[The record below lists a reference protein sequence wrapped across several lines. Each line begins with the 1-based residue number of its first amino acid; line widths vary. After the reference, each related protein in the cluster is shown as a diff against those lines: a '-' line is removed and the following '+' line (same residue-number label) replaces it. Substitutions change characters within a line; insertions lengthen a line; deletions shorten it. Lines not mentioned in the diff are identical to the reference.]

1 MPCLDACGLAP
12 FFAQRTLSFCPRLP
26 CVRKHLALSSHGARN
41 ITVAMRLARSIYRFS
56 YLRANASSALVA
68 RCATSTAGNFCTNRR
83 HPIKTH
89 SANTYYSGSTVIPDL
104 HQTSRSSPKH
114 VKMISSSLK
123 QSGSIDT
130 MMKRVRQ
137 LARVPQTGVS
147 LQELFD
153 YGHQIN
159 SNKLILAA
167 KFLHHELAV
176 RYAHRI
182 RNLEDLP
189 HGLNRMPSV
198 QKVREWYLQS
208 IQELLAFPRVETP
221 EQELQFTALIESI
234 KKRHNGTLFTMARGV
249 YELKLEWLNTHKS
262 LTSTNNKAISANQ
275 KQNPSRSTEFAD
287 LVDIHSF
294 LDAFYMSRIGIRMLM
309 GQHIALHEE
318 EEGWVGCICETT
330 SPAEIA
336 LGAIDTARNMCIRQ
350 YGDAPDVEVHGH
362 TDFSMPYVPSH
373 LHHMLFEV
381 IKVICSMQEFYLM
394 TYQTSVEFYA
404 RCGRVSRSG

>member
-1 MPCLDACGLAP
+1 
-12 FFAQRTLSFCPRLP
+12 
-26 CVRKHLALSSHGARN
+26 
-41 ITVAMRLARSIYRFS
+41 MRLARSICRLS
-56 YLRANASSALVA
+56 YPSANASLVLSP
-68 RCATSTAGNFCTNRR
+68 RYTHYSTRGCCLHQR
-83 HPIKTH
+83 HLTKLLG
-89 SANTYYSGSTVIPDL
+89 ANTYSSRSNAIPDL
-104 HQTSRSSPKH
+104 HRICIRSRNH
-114 VKMISSSLK
+114 VKMISSSLN
-123 QSGSIDT
+123 QSFSSDS

-153 YGHQIN
+153 YGHHIN

-208 IQELLAFPRVETP
+208 IEELLTFPRVETP
-221 EQELQFTALIESI
+221 DQELKFTDLIESI

-249 YELKLEWLNTHKS
+249 YELKTEWLKVHQ
-262 LTSTNNKAISANQ
+262 SANLFD
-275 KQNPSRSTEFAD
+275 KKADAGDQNQEPARTVQFAD

-381 IKVICSMQEFYLM
+381 IKVLHA
-394 TYQTSVEFYA
+394 TSNDYVYHCCFI
-404 RCGRVSRSG
+404 